1 MTICTPERALFQGVV
16 MQALRD
22 ATEEYGNKKP
32 SREHKEA
39 VCWITHGGQEYRQA
53 CDLAGMDH
61 EFIREKFLAGRINGR
76 LLRAKLPA

>member
-1 MTICTPERALFQGVV
+1 MTAITPEHALFQGVV

-22 ATEEYGNKKP
+22 ATEEHGDKKP
-32 SREHKEA
+32 SREHKAA
-39 VCWITHGGQEYRQA
+39 VHWITHGGEDYRHV

-76 LLRAKLPA
+76 LLRAKLPD